1 MIGHIQ
7 WHSFRLKVD
16 FSEGRSIAIALQPGG
31 PQPSFFGPT
40 KAHARPLQSGDYIGS
55 VAEGGSCNA
64 EILEFAPHCHGTHT
78 ECIAHLTRERGSV
91 LELIDRAPC
100 LARLV
105 SLTATDPEAS
115 DEHYAAA
122 PETEPGQP
130 LLTRAEL
137 QALLSAGFSAPTVQA
152 LIVRTRPNG
161 PDKLQRDYAQA
172 PRYPVFSDAAM
183 QWLAG
188 QELKHLLVDTPSL
201 DAAHDGGRLA
211 NHRRWWG
218 LAGAALEQA
227 GRRSLTE
234 MIYVPDEIADGL
246 YWLHLG
252 LQPLAADAAASEP
265 VIFAAQAAPA

>member
-1 MIGHIQ
+1 LIGYIE
-7 WHSFRLKVD
+7 WHDFRLKVD
-16 FSEGRSIAIALQPGG
+16 FSQGRSIAIPLQPDG
-31 PQPSFFGPT
+31 PQPSFFAPS
-40 KAHARPLQSGDYIGS
+40 KARARPLQSGDYIGS
-55 VAEGGSCNA
+55 VAHGGSCNA
-64 EILEFAPHCHGTHT
+64 DVLEFTPHCHGTHT
-78 ECIAHLTRERGSV
+78 ECIAHLTRERGNV

-100 LARLV
+100 LTRLV
-105 SLTATDPEAS
+105 SLTAADPKAS

-122 PETEPGQP
+122 SELGQP
-130 LLTRAEL
+130 LLTLAEL
-137 QALLSAGFSAPTVQA
+137 QALLAAGFTAPTVQA

-172 PRYPVFSDAAM
+172 PPYPVFSDAAM

-211 NHRRWWG
+211 NHRCWWG
-218 LAGAALEQA
+218 LAGASPERA

-234 MIYVPDEIADGL
+234 MIYVPDDIADGL

-252 LQPLAADAAASEP
+252 LQPLAADATASEP
-265 VIFAAQAAPA
+265 VIYAAQAAPA

>member
-1 MIGHIQ
+1 LIGHIE
-7 WHSFRLKVD
+7 WHGFRLKVD
-16 FSEGRSIAIALQPGG
+16 FSQGRSIAIPLQPDGS
-31 PQPSFFGPT
+31 QPLFFAPA
-40 KAHARPLQSGDYIGS
+40 KARAKPLQSGEYIGS
-55 VAEGGSCNA
+55 VAKGGSCNA
-64 EILEFAPHCHGTHT
+64 ELLEFAPHCHGTHT

-91 LELIDRAPC
+91 LELTDRAPC

-115 DEHYAAA
+115 DERYAAA
-122 PETEPGQP
+122 PEPGQL

-137 QALLSAGFSAPTVQA
+137 QALLAAGFTAPTVQA

-172 PRYPVFSDAAM
+172 PPYPVFSDAAM

-188 QELKHLLVDTPSL
+188 QDLKHLLVDTPSL

-211 NHRRWWG
+211 NHRCWWG
-218 LAGAALEQA
+218 LAGAAPEQA
-227 GRRSLTE
+227 GRRSVTE
-234 MIYVPDEIADGL
+234 MIYVPDDIPDGL

-265 VIFAAQAAPA
+265 VIYAAQAVPA

>member
-7 WHSFRLKVD
+7 WHGFRLKVD
-16 FSEGRSIAIALQPGG
+16 FSQGRSIAIPLQPGG
-31 PQPSFFGPT
+31 PQPSFFAPA
-40 KAHARPLQSGDYIGS
+40 KARARPLKSGDYIGS

-64 EILEFAPHCHGTHT
+64 EVLEFAPHCHGTHT
-78 ECIAHLTRERGSV
+78 ECVAHLTRERGSV

-105 SLTATDPEAS
+105 SLTATDAGET
-115 DEHYAAA
+115 DERYAAA
-122 PETEPGQP
+122 AESGQP
-130 LLTRAEL
+130 LLTRADL
-137 QALLSAGFSAPTVQA
+137 QALLAAGFTAPTVQA

-211 NHRRWWG
+211 NHRCWWG
-218 LAGAALEQA
+218 LSGSTPEQA

-234 MIYVPDEIADGL
+234 MIYMPDDIADGL

-265 VIFAAQAAPA
+265 VIYAAQAVPE